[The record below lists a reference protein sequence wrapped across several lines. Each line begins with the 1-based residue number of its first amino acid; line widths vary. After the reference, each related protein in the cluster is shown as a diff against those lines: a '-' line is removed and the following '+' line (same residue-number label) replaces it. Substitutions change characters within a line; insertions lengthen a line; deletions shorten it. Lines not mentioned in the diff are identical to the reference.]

1 MSENRPT
8 LPKPPSLI
16 ASRTQT
22 ISSVSFEEAPATP
35 PTREEAANK
44 AFATPAHRKVPETP
58 LGPTPPKPSKEAS
71 DHLDVKTQPRVQ
83 AKNVTPSPDC
93 PAPPALRR
101 GNSIRSS
108 SVARLPE
115 GRVCLVVLAARQ
127 PATSLPS
134 GSLVRRGTRKTRLA
148 VDANDNQEAARR
160 SWDAAEALCAVA
172 DAASPPE
179 S

>member
-1 MSENRPT
+1 MSSAT

-22 ISSVSFEEAPATP
+22 ISSVSFEEDGAPATP
-35 PTREEAANK
+35 PTRGEPANK

-58 LGPTPPKPSKEAS
+58 LGPTPPKPNYPR
-71 DHLDVKTQPRVQ
+71 DDVKTPPRVK

-115 GRVCLVVLAARQ
+115 ARVCLVVGGRDRERMVSKLA
-127 PATSLPS
+127 P
-134 GSLVRRGTRKTRLA
+134 
-148 VDANDNQEAARR
+148 
-160 SWDAAEALCAVA
+160 
-172 DAASPPE
+172 
-179 S
+179 

>member
-1 MSENRPT
+1 MSAT

-35 PTREEAANK
+35 PTRGEAANK
-44 AFATPAHRKVPETP
+44 AFATPAHRKGVPPETP
-58 LGPTPPKPSKEAS
+58 LGPTPPKPTEQAIA
-71 DHLDVKTQPRVQ
+71 HLDVKTPPRVK

-115 GRVCLVVLAARQ
+115 GRVCLVVGGRDRERMVSKLA
-127 PATSLPS
+127 P
-134 GSLVRRGTRKTRLA
+134 
-148 VDANDNQEAARR
+148 
-160 SWDAAEALCAVA
+160 
-172 DAASPPE
+172 
-179 S
+179 